1 MGLIK
6 AALGAAG
13 GVLADQW
20 KEFFVCESLDA
31 DTLLAKGEKRTSSH
45 GRSSNTDGEDNVIS
59 NGSVISVA
67 DGQCALIVESGKV
80 VELTAEPGAYTY
92 NNSTE
97 PSIFTGD
104 LGQGVRDI
112 FAQIGRRFTFGGD
125 AGKDQR
131 VYYIN
136 TKEITGNKYG
146 TPSDVPFSVVDAAS
160 GLRLLVRIRCFGQYS
175 YRITNPILFYTNV
188 AGNAEDFYTRD
199 TLDSQ
204 LKTELLTA
212 LQPAFARISAQH
224 IDYTE
229 LPGRTQELAD
239 ALNDVL
245 SRKWRDLRGIEIVS
259 FGVSSVRANEADEE
273 KLQKIQMGQAIGARP
288 DIAMGMAAEASADA
302 LRMAAANE
310 GGAGAAMGLF
320 GMQMAG
326 QAGAGMYQQAAQQ
339 LAHQTPPAPAQAP
352 QAAAAAGWTCAC
364 GETGNTGKFCRNCG
378 QPKPAPAQGWTC
390 SCGAVNQGKFCTEC
404 GKPKPAGAPLYRCDK
419 CGWTPED
426 PHHPP
431 KFCPNCGDPFD
442 EHDQQ

>member
-245 SRKWRDLRGIEIVS
+245 SRKWRDLRGIESVS
-259 FGVSSVRANEADEE
+259 FGVSSVRANEAAEE
-273 KLQKIQMGQAIGARP
+273 KLQKMQMGQAIGARP

-339 LAHQTPPAPAQAP
+339 MAHQAPPAPAP
-352 QAAAAAGWTCAC
+352 QAAAGWTCAC

>member
-326 QAGAGMYQQAAQQ
+326 QAGTGMYQQAAQQ
-339 LAHQTPPAPAQAP
+339 MAHQAPPAPALQ
-352 QAAAAAGWTCAC
+352 AAAGWTCAC

-419 CGWTPED
+419 CGWTPEN

>member
-6 AALGAAG
+6 AAIGAAG

-45 GRSSNTDGEDNVIS
+45 GRSSNMDGEDNVIS

-104 LGQGVRDI
+104 LGQGVKDI
-112 FAQIGRRFTFGGD
+112 FTQIGRRFIFGGD

-160 GLRLLVRIRCFGQYS
+160 GLRLLVRLRCFGEYS

-188 AGNAEDFYTRD
+188 VGNAEDVYTRD

-212 LQPAFARISAQH
+212 LQPAFAKISAQH

-229 LPGRTQELAD
+229 LPGCTMELAD

-245 SRKWRDLRGIEIVS
+245 SKKWRDLRGLEIVS
-259 FGVSSVRANEADEE
+259 FGVSSVRANEEDEE
-273 KLQKIQMGQAIGARP
+273 KLQKIQMGQAIGARS
-288 DIAMGMAAEASADA
+288 DIAMGMAADASADA

-326 QAGAGMYQQAAQQ
+326 QAGAGMYQQAATQMARQ
-339 LAHQTPPAPAQAP
+339 PQAAP
-352 QAAAAAGWTCAC
+352 QAAAPQAAGWTCTC
-364 GETGNTGKFCRNCG
+364 GTTGNTGKFCRECG

-431 KFCPNCGDPFD
+431 KFCPNCGDVFD
-442 EHDQQ
+442 ENDHQ

>member
-45 GRSSNTDGEDNVIS
+45 GRSSNTDGAANVIS

-125 AGKDQR
+125 AGKHQR
-131 VYYIN
+131 GYYIN

-245 SRKWRDLRGIEIVS
+245 SRNARHRDRLLRREQ
-259 FGVSSVRANEADEE
+259 RARER
-273 KLQKIQMGQAIGARP
+273 GR
-288 DIAMGMAAEASADA
+288 
-302 LRMAAANE
+302 
-310 GGAGAAMGLF
+310 
-320 GMQMAG
+320 
-326 QAGAGMYQQAAQQ
+326 
-339 LAHQTPPAPAQAP
+339 
-352 QAAAAAGWTCAC
+352 
-364 GETGNTGKFCRNCG
+364 
-378 QPKPAPAQGWTC
+378 
-390 SCGAVNQGKFCTEC
+390 
-404 GKPKPAGAPLYRCDK
+404 
-419 CGWTPED
+419 
-426 PHHPP
+426 
-431 KFCPNCGDPFD
+431 
-442 EHDQQ
+442 

>member
-273 KLQKIQMGQAIGARP
+273 KLQKIQMG
-288 DIAMGMAAEASADA
+288 
-302 LRMAAANE
+302 
-310 GGAGAAMGLF
+310 
-320 GMQMAG
+320 
-326 QAGAGMYQQAAQQ
+326 
-339 LAHQTPPAPAQAP
+339 
-352 QAAAAAGWTCAC
+352 
-364 GETGNTGKFCRNCG
+364 
-378 QPKPAPAQGWTC
+378 
-390 SCGAVNQGKFCTEC
+390 
-404 GKPKPAGAPLYRCDK
+404 
-419 CGWTPED
+419 
-426 PHHPP
+426 
-431 KFCPNCGDPFD
+431 
-442 EHDQQ
+442 

>member
-204 LKTELLTA
+204 LKTELFYDHRVHRRPHLRRPLRLWRAKVPHRPDEQRPPRRRRDGLPERGQLQADRRGRHLPLHPHHA
-212 LQPAFARISAQH
+212 LQQGQVQAR
-224 IDYTE
+224 
-229 LPGRTQELAD
+229 R
-239 ALNDVL
+239 L
-245 SRKWRDLRGIEIVS
+245 SCW
-259 FGVSSVRANEADEE
+259 
-273 KLQKIQMGQAIGARP
+273 
-288 DIAMGMAAEASADA
+288 
-302 LRMAAANE
+302 
-310 GGAGAAMGLF
+310 
-320 GMQMAG
+320 
-326 QAGAGMYQQAAQQ
+326 
-339 LAHQTPPAPAQAP
+339 
-352 QAAAAAGWTCAC
+352 
-364 GETGNTGKFCRNCG
+364 
-378 QPKPAPAQGWTC
+378 
-390 SCGAVNQGKFCTEC
+390 
-404 GKPKPAGAPLYRCDK
+404 
-419 CGWTPED
+419 
-426 PHHPP
+426 
-431 KFCPNCGDPFD
+431 
-442 EHDQQ
+442 